1 MFSHQNS
8 DIKVVLIYKNTYIRA
23 ITLVFN
29 ICGIKFSGGNNDL
42 KHVFSPQHFLLSKV
56 IGIIYGLNNNLVTES
71 FINFTRNK
79 EFSIIFHDF
88 TSEDDRFWLIKVK
101 ENHKLSLDKV
111 EKQKKEKKWAE
122 NSDGGIAE
130 NIRVCDYFGIIDK
143 PKFNWNQTRKYH
155 N

>member
-88 TSEDDRFWLIKVK
+88 TSEDDLF
-101 ENHKLSLDKV
+101 
-111 EKQKKEKKWAE
+111 
-122 NSDGGIAE
+122 
-130 NIRVCDYFGIIDK
+130 
-143 PKFNWNQTRKYH
+143 
-155 N
+155 